1 MTLFP
6 PDAIVADGFE
16 GTATGPGADV
26 VVLAVIMTVGVVF
39 IPGFR
44 KTSEETPLGNGFV
57 FTVVSPTSRSTS
69 SLKQKCVSKF
79 HAEILK
85 TLVAAEVFLGI
96 SSVLIP
102 EPTIKKVEI
111 SGKHSLTQ
119 RSTCV
124 SSN

>member
-1 MTLFP
+1 LTLFP
-6 PDAIVADGFE
+6 PDAIVAKGFE

-26 VVLAVIMTVGVVF
+26 VVLTVIMTVGVVF
-39 IPGFR
+39 IPGLR
-44 KTSEETPLGNGFV
+44 KTSEEIPLRNGFV

-79 HAEILK
+79 HDEIPK
-85 TLVAAEVFLGI
+85 TLVAAEAFLGI

-119 RSTCV
+119 RSTYF
-124 SSN
+124 SSD